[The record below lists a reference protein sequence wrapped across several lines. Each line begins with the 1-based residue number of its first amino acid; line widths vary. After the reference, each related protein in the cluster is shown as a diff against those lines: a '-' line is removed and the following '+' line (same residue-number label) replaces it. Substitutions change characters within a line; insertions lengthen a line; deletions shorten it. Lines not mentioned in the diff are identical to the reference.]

1 MNLIQQTMLTYC
13 IKYRKKT
20 ENLNIK
26 ISKTKNAIIIM
37 QSKCAVCGNA
47 KSRFVK
53 GQKAKGL
60 LSSLGLK
67 TRLNKIPLVGDMK
80 KNV

>member
-1 MNLIQQTMLTYC
+1 
-13 IKYRKKT
+13 
-20 ENLNIK
+20 
-26 ISKTKNAIIIM
+26 M

>member
-1 MNLIQQTMLTYC
+1 MLTFC
-13 IKYRKKT
+13 IKYRKKKT

-37 QSKCAVCGNA
+37 QSKYAVCGSA
-47 KSRFVK
+47 KSRLVK
-53 GQKAKGL
+53 GQKAKTL

-80 KNV
+80 MNV